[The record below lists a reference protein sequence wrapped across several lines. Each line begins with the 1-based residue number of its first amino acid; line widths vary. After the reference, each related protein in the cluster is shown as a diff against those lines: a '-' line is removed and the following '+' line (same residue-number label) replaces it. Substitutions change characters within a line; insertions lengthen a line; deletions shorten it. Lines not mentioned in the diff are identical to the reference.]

1 MLKGWAS
8 AVASRQR
15 MATDLAPVAGGDTTF
30 ILRDGS
36 AVAIHEIRDKDRGMI
51 ERFVN
56 QLSEDTIYFR
66 FLASGINK
74 EVIVNQLSPRPGAYA
89 LVAVTG
95 EAIVGHVAYFKS
107 QSDAAEIGVLI
118 LDTYQGKGLG
128 TRLIES
134 IARAANAKGIT
145 VFEAII
151 GWNNTRMIRMVRN
164 IGFPTSEKVEP
175 DLIRIRFPTSIDPV
189 TIAEFQEKWMFLP
202 GCV

>member
-1 MLKGWAS
+1 
-8 AVASRQR
+8 